1 MISRVKCYYDMLI
14 AASAMAE
21 GAVLVSHNIRHFS
34 KIKGLCLE
42 DWF

>member
-21 GAVLVSHNIRHFS
+21 EAVSHNIRLFS